1 MGKMLSL
8 CCILAIFVSYNVSA
22 MEKILISKESIWKGL
37 TLKDNQYEV
46 KGTKSSYWRSWI
58 KVDLSKK
65 YIFQAKVK
73 STGKATIYLGFLNK
87 KNGKII
93 RSFNVNTVAGTET
106 ELITPCNIGDKFV
119 KIKSNKNWKVSK
131 FGRLAFNVD
140 SSGEFSDLP
149 NFATSDKGIT
159 KISKISNGWQIE
171 LSKPCKKSY
180 PAGTKVRE
188 QHEGS
193 SYNYAVIKKLNKKSD
208 EWQFV
213 IGTTE
218 KCAKNGLITGKFW
231 SGTQKVQPM
240 LLIIQAKNVTTYIKN
255 IELKEVVDNIPS
267 GAVNVKDFGAVG
279 DGKNDDTKSIQNAL
293 SFAARQR
300 KPLRVGQVK
309 DFTGGAGDA
318 AVPMIIFPS
327 GIYKT
332 SDTLVGYREMYL
344 KGIGKVVIKQV
355 NPQKDIY
362 YQHRMYRA
370 DIENIGF
377 DGGKNQL
384 RFWSMNNNATTIIIN
399 NCRFNN
405 SSSEAIRTRSF
416 CTKRLEGKKWTR
428 TTPVSPCKILK
439 DKNGAY
445 KFAGEKDL
453 TILTHWRNSTILM
466 ISNSEFKNCIR
477 AFNIGTDGMTVENC
491 KIVANPQTIGP
502 IMIGKDRKLEL
513 KNVSCY
519 APASKN
525 KQYWIESD
533 LFNITCRNSK
543 FESVNPMCVI
553 KQVKKP
559 WYESACII
567 VDNCQFNSAGCPE
580 GAVIDLQEVPNTL
593 YFTAN
598 RESSGKK
605 VNTVAWRKP
614 KTVEFF
620 NDNRYFKSI
629 AVESQFNFCIARNS
643 SNIISNLPEST
654 KQFIRPDVP
663 PKLLAQVDFKDKN
676 IFTSNYSADIKNPVF
691 AVDYG
696 VIADGKTDDSAAVQ
710 LALNAAAKLPQSAVI
725 FPGKIIKLNKTVKLP
740 SKIILIGNGCT
751 YFLGDGSCTAFSGV
765 ATQYLLMKNIGF
777 ERFMSALDIKTK
789 ASHKSEVLIYGCK
802 FYNCSEATIKCI
814 SNKPG
819 EQNKTI
825 FQVKNSLLNGRTVVD
840 TNASYSLLSNIWLQ
854 GNWFINNQAH
864 IVNRDGVMLVESV
877 LIVPQCLKGQMRT
890 HRPSGK
896 KIAWKFGDNV
906 RIFDNYGK
914 LVIKDTRFGGESG
927 APCAVFSMSPEA
939 SVFMQGGFTSMENKY
954 TKNCYIYFVKPAK
967 AAVFMANNNI
977 PGQKKR
983 AVWIKAPECDE
994 ISPDSVF
1001 ISAPGVGLPVV
1012 KDKDGIMNAY
1022 WKY

>member
-1 MGKMLSL
+1 MGKILSL
-8 CCILAIFVSYNVSA
+8 CCTLAILFGYNTTA
-22 MEKILISKESIWKGL
+22 MGKELVGKRDVWKGL
-37 TLKDNQYEV
+37 TLKKNTYEV
-46 KGTKSSYWRSWI
+46 KGTKSAFWNKWFKLDS
-58 KVDLSKK
+58 SKK

-73 STGKATIYLGFLNK
+73 STGKSRIYLGFLNK

-106 ELITPCNIGDKFV
+106 ELLEPCKVGDKFV
-119 KIKSNKNWKVSK
+119 KIKSDKNWKAIR
-131 FGRLAFNVD
+131 FGRVAFNVD
-140 SSGEFSDLP
+140 PSVKFSDLP
-149 NFATSDKGIT
+149 NFTTTDKGIT
-159 KISKISNGWQIE
+159 KISKISNGWQVE
-171 LSKPCKKSY
+171 LSRPCKKSY

-188 QHEGS
+188 QRDGS
-193 SYNYAVIKKLNKKSD
+193 SYNYTVSKRLNTGSD

-213 IGTTE
+213 IGAT
-218 KCAKNGLITGKFW
+218 KGCSKNGLATGKFW
-231 SGTQKVQPM
+231 SGTQEILPM
-240 LLIIQAKNVTTYIKN
+240 LLIIQPKNITTYIRN
-255 IELKEVVDNIPS
+255 IELKEVVDNIPP
-267 GAVNVKDFGAVG
+267 GTVNVKDFGAIG
-279 DGKNDDTKSIQNAL
+279 DGENDDTEAIQNAL
-293 SFAARQR
+293 SFASRQR
-300 KPLRVGQVK
+300 KSLRVGKVK

-318 AVPMIIFPS
+318 AILMVVFPS

-344 KGIGKVVIKQV
+344 KGIGKVVIKQI

-377 DGGKNQL
+377 EGGKNQL

-416 CTKRLEGKKWTR
+416 CDKRLEGKKWTR
-428 TTPVSPCKILK
+428 SKPVSPCKILT

-445 KFAGEKDL
+445 KFAGENDVSN
-453 TILTHWRNSTILM
+453 LTHWRNSTILM
-466 ISNSEFKNCIR
+466 IANSEFKNCIR
-477 AFNIGTDGMTVENC
+477 AFNIGTDGMIVENC
-491 KIVANPQTIGP
+491 KIIANPHTVGP

-543 FESVNPMCVI
+543 FESVNPMCLI

-620 NDNRYFKSI
+620 NENRYFKGI

-663 PKLLAQVDFKDKN
+663 RKLLAQVDFKDKN
-676 IFTSNYSADIKNPVF
+676 IFTSNYSADIKNSVF
-691 AVDYG
+691 AIDYG
-696 VIADGKTDDSAAVQ
+696 VKADGKTDDSAALQ
-710 LALNAAAKLPQSAVI
+710 RALNAASKLPQSAVI
-725 FPGKIIKLNKTVKLP
+725 LPGKIIKLNKTVELP
-740 SKIILIGNGCT
+740 PKITLIGNGFT
-751 YFLGDGSCTAFSGV
+751 YFLGDGSCNAFNGA
-765 ATQYLLMKNIGF
+765 ATEYLLIKNIGF

-789 ASHKSEVLIYGCK
+789 ASQKSEVLIYGCK
-802 FYNCSEATIKCI
+802 LYNCSEAAIKCI

-819 EQNKTI
+819 EQN
-825 FQVKNSLLNGRTVVD
+825 V
-840 TNASYSLLSNIWLQ
+840 
-854 GNWFINNQAH
+854 
-864 IVNRDGVMLVESV
+864 
-877 LIVPQCLKGQMRT
+877 
-890 HRPSGK
+890 
-896 KIAWKFGDNV
+896 
-906 RIFDNYGK
+906 
-914 LVIKDTRFGGESG
+914 
-927 APCAVFSMSPEA
+927 
-939 SVFMQGGFTSMENKY
+939 
-954 TKNCYIYFVKPAK
+954 
-967 AAVFMANNNI
+967 
-977 PGQKKR
+977 
-983 AVWIKAPECDE
+983 
-994 ISPDSVF
+994 
-1001 ISAPGVGLPVV
+1001 
-1012 KDKDGIMNAY
+1012 
-1022 WKY
+1022 